1 MRILLVEDEKNMAS
15 FIKRGLEEERY
26 VVDVA
31 PNGEKAL
38 FLAETNPYDL
48 IILDVMLPD
57 TTGFSICKD
66 LRSKKIDTFIL
77 MLTARD
83 DVQDKVLG
91 LKTGA
96 DDYLSKPFD
105 FDELLARIG
114 ALLRRKRLDK
124 NPVLKVGDLEL
135 NQLTHKVTRAKK
147 EITLT
152 SKEYS
157 LLEYLMLHAGQVV
170 TRTAISEHVWNED
183 FDSFTN
189 VIDVFINRLRNKVDR
204 DFKKSL
210 FILCAVPDIYL
221 RNRNEKSFRRKIV
234 IGFLAMVFLSVFT
247 TGLAFFTTR
256 NMQNVFLNTMRHN
269 VASLKAAEEL
279 ELALISQK
287 GFLSNYFFRQGP
299 CLVGEAG
306 REESEFL

>member
-204 DFKKSL
+204 DFKKRAYS
-210 FILCAVPDIYL
+210 FSARYRIY
-221 RNRNEKSFRRKIV
+221 
-234 IGFLAMVFLSVFT
+234 T
-247 TGLAFFTTR
+247 
-256 NMQNVFLNTMRHN
+256 
-269 VASLKAAEEL
+269 
-279 ELALISQK
+279 
-287 GFLSNYFFRQGP
+287 
-299 CLVGEAG
+299 
-306 REESEFL
+306 

>member
-66 LRSKKIDTFIL
+66 LRSRKIDTFIL

-124 NPVLKVGDLEL
+124 NPVLKIGDLEL

-189 VIDVFINRLRNKVDR
+189 VIDVFINRVRNKVDR
-204 DFKKSL
+204 DFKKKLIHSL
-210 FILCAVPDIYL
+210 RGTGYIL
-221 RNRNEKSFRRKIV
+221 K
-234 IGFLAMVFLSVFT
+234 
-247 TGLAFFTTR
+247 
-256 NMQNVFLNTMRHN
+256 
-269 VASLKAAEEL
+269 
-279 ELALISQK
+279 
-287 GFLSNYFFRQGP
+287 
-299 CLVGEAG
+299 
-306 REESEFL
+306 ES

>member
-26 VVDVA
+26 VVDIA

-48 IILDVMLPD
+48 IILDIMLPD

-66 LRSKKIDTFIL
+66 LRAKKIDTFIL

-83 DVQDKVLG
+83 DVKDKVLG
-91 LKTGA
+91 LEIGA
-96 DDYLSKPFD
+96 DDYLAKPFE
-105 FDELLARIG
+105 FDELLARVG

-124 NPVLKVGDLEL
+124 NPLLKVADLEL
-135 NQLTHKVTRAKK
+135 NQLTHKVRRAGKD
-147 EITLT
+147 ITLT

-157 LLEYLMLHAGQVV
+157 LLEYLMLNSNQVV

-183 FDSFTN
+183 FDSFSN

-204 DFKKSL
+204 GFKKKLLHSM
-210 FILCAVPDIYL
+210 
-221 RNRNEKSFRRKIV
+221 R
-234 IGFLAMVFLSVFT
+234 G
-247 TGLAFFTTR
+247 TGYTI
-256 NMQNVFLNTMRHN
+256 
-269 VASLKAAEEL
+269 KE
-279 ELALISQK
+279 
-287 GFLSNYFFRQGP
+287 
-299 CLVGEAG
+299 
-306 REESEFL
+306 

>member
-66 LRSKKIDTFIL
+66 LRAKKIDTFII

-83 DVQDKVLG
+83 DVQDKVFG

-96 DDYLSKPFD
+96 DDYLAKPFD

-157 LLEYLMLHAGQVV
+157 LLEYLMLHAEQVV

-189 VIDVFINRLRNKVDR
+189 VIDVFINRVRNKVDR
-204 DFKKSL
+204 DFKKKLIHSL
-210 FILCAVPDIYL
+210 RGTGYIL
-221 RNRNEKSFRRKIV
+221 K
-234 IGFLAMVFLSVFT
+234 
-247 TGLAFFTTR
+247 
-256 NMQNVFLNTMRHN
+256 
-269 VASLKAAEEL
+269 
-279 ELALISQK
+279 
-287 GFLSNYFFRQGP
+287 
-299 CLVGEAG
+299 
-306 REESEFL
+306 ES

>member
-1 MRILLVEDEKNMAS
+1 MRILLVEDERKMAS

-66 LRSKKIDTFIL
+66 LRTKKNDTFIL
-77 MLTARD
+77 MVTARD

-124 NPVLKVGDLEL
+124 NPVLKIGDLEL

-189 VIDVFINRLRNKVDR
+189 VIDVFINRVRNKVDR
-204 DFKKSL
+204 DFKKKLIHSL
-210 FILCAVPDIYL
+210 RGTGYIL
-221 RNRNEKSFRRKIV
+221 K
-234 IGFLAMVFLSVFT
+234 
-247 TGLAFFTTR
+247 
-256 NMQNVFLNTMRHN
+256 
-269 VASLKAAEEL
+269 
-279 ELALISQK
+279 
-287 GFLSNYFFRQGP
+287 
-299 CLVGEAG
+299 
-306 REESEFL
+306 ES